1 MGYGIWDMGHGPG
14 GASEKVEGRK
24 AGYVR
29 ATWGRGPTHSF
40 GRVSFTESLNSLL
53 KCFMYLV
60 MHSAFWQGCGGGRW
74 NEDARMG
81 KEEAEE
87 GSAGGNRQQ

>member
-1 MGYGIWDMGHGPG
+1 MRYGIWDMGHGPW

-24 AGYVR
+24 AGISARDMGTRTY
-29 ATWGRGPTHSF
+29 
-40 GRVSFTESLNSLL
+40 SLL
-53 KCFMYLV
+53 RE
-60 MHSAFWQGCGGGRW
+60 GCGGGRW
-74 NEDARMG
+74 NEDARRG